1 MNGIKIDIETNL
13 MKEFRKFFNES
24 SIKAKNFDNKS
35 ILLLYKLYKKEYIV
49 FKRKFVI

>member
-1 MNGIKIDIETNL
+1 MNGTKIEIEANS

-24 SIKAKNFDNKS
+24 TMQAKNLDNK
-35 ILLLYKLYKKEYIV
+35 IIFLLYKLYKKEYVV